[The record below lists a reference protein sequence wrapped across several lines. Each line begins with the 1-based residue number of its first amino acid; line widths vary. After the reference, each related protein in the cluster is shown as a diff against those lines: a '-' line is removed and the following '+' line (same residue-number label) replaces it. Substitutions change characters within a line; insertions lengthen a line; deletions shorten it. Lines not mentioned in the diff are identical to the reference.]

1 MEQELPR
8 PQRVVV
14 EAVSLVVGAD
24 VHADQKHLA
33 VFNAAEAVLQV
44 DLPLPQGLH
53 FRSRQGDSRF
63 VGFMNKIIVARFAV
77 VRNIFYATR

>member
-1 MEQELPR
+1 MKQELPR

-44 DLPLPQGLH
+44 NLPLPQGLD
-53 FRSRQGDSRF
+53 RKS
-63 VGFMNKIIVARFAV
+63 V
-77 VRNIFYATR
+77 V